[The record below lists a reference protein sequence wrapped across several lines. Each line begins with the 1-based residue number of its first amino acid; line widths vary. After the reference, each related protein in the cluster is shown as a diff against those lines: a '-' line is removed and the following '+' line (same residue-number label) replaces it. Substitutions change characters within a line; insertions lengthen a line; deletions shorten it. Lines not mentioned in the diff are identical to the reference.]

1 MKQGIIIV
9 TSFKTESFLLDLL
22 DSLLA
27 YKQYPTYIHKNT
39 AENNQYEM
47 GGIKLGLK
55 LELDEFFLL
64 PDSCVIKDTNL
75 FDIVFE
81 DLKGF
86 SCSLGGDLYH
96 KGFMSYIGKYRREIL
111 LQMEIPEIKTKRDAV
126 KYEHEFNNE
135 YMELETKYIELF
147 PGFWD
152 QLERYEFKNGRNNL
166 INENEFIKKFKGTWA
181 MEMINE

>member
-55 LELDEFFLL
+55 LE
-64 PDSCVIKDTNL
+64 DSYGERATI
-75 FDIVFE
+75 
-81 DLKGF
+81 
-86 SCSLGGDLYH
+86 
-96 KGFMSYIGKYRREIL
+96 RRTGL
-111 LQMEIPEIKTKRDAV
+111 V
-126 KYEHEFNNE
+126 
-135 YMELETKYIELF
+135 
-147 PGFWD
+147 
-152 QLERYEFKNGRNNL
+152 
-166 INENEFIKKFKGTWA
+166 
-181 MEMINE
+181 